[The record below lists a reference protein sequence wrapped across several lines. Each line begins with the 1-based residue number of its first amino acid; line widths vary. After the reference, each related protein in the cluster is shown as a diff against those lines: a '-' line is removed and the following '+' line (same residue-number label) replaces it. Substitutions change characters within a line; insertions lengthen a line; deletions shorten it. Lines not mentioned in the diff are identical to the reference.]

1 MDLSSSLS
9 TILGLFLSC
18 VQMLCKRLLRHVISK
33 ADNKMDQNERLL
45 FVAEAVEEHAWH
57 PYTHIT
63 LDFDL
68 VLTFRHGIKTN
79 GDRGRLGHV

>member
-1 MDLSSSLS
+1 MQ
-9 TILGLFLSC
+9 FLE
-18 VQMLCKRLLRHVISK
+18 LEEFKL
-33 ADNKMDQNERLL
+33 ER
-45 FVAEAVEEHAWH
+45 FVAEAVEEQAWH

-79 GDRGRLGHV
+79 GDRGRLGVWHCFSFHL